1 MFTVKVTPRF
11 GDADGLRHINNI
23 ALVEWFEVGRNPIF
37 RLFTPDLDLSHEKWK
52 LILVR
57 TEFDYIGQMYYGEDV
72 EIRSY
77 ITRIGNTSFTI
88 GHEAWQHGELKA
100 RGKAVIVHYD
110 FIEGKSKP
118 ISDSIRKSLEKHL
131 IKVDEFTGEAPKD
144 KVCE

>member
-37 RLFTPDLDLSHEKWK
+37 RIFTPDLDLSYEKWK

-57 TEFDYIGQMYYGEDV
+57 TEFNYIGQMYYGKDV

-77 ITRIGNTSFTI
+77 ITKIGNTSFTI
-88 GHEAWQHGELKA
+88 GHEAWQDEELKA
-100 RGKAVIVHYD
+100 RGKAVLVHYD
-110 FIEGKSKP
+110 FEEEKSKP
-118 ISDSIRKSLEKHL
+118 IPDSVRKVLEKHL
-131 IKVDEFTGEAPKD
+131 IEEEEWSGLSETN
-144 KVCE
+144 